1 MIAEA
6 GTDPVTGER
15 RQTRKRYRTEKE
27 ARDALAGVNHAVAQ
41 GTYVARS
48 AVTVEQACAE
58 WLAGKRV
65 GKSTRAAYTHALQPV
80 RDRFGTMPIQQ
91 LSKADL
97 DNLVT
102 DLQDGEFY
110 YAHGRACQPWAAAT
124 INPMLRLTGNVLES
138 QRAQGYLT
146 RNVAALVDRVPNDR
160 REMDTYTPN
169 EVRKVI
175 AAADKH
181 RIGHAWH
188 LALSGLRRGEIAGL
202 RWSDVDLI
210 KGTLTVVNTRIQVD
224 GEIIEKETK
233 TAKSR
238 RTLPLTPVITEALK
252 RASVRQA
259 AERLAL
265 GEDYG
270 AGAYVVC
277 DEAGEPLHPDKLSR
291 GWHVV
296 CTAAGVRPIRLHD
309 ARHTCGTLMHLQGVP
324 IATVS
329 AWLGHCDAAF
339 TLRTYVHNQA
349 DALTAAAQTL
359 NAVVTG
365 RDTAPSVRTVRTR
378 STRRKSTG

>member
-1 MIAEA
+1 
-6 GTDPVTGER
+6 
-15 RQTRKRYRTEKE
+15 
-27 ARDALAGVNHAVAQ
+27 
-41 GTYVARS
+41 
-48 AVTVEQACAE
+48 
-58 WLAGKRV
+58 
-65 GKSTRAAYTHALQPV
+65 
-80 RDRFGTMPIQQ
+80 
-91 LSKADL
+91 
-97 DNLVT
+97 
-102 DLQDGEFY
+102 
-110 YAHGRACQPWAAAT
+110 
-124 INPMLRLTGNVLES
+124 
-138 QRAQGYLT
+138 
-146 RNVAALVDRVPNDR
+146 
-160 REMDTYTPN
+160 MDTYTPD
-169 EVRKVI
+169 EVRKVV

-210 KGTLTVVNTRIQVD
+210 KGTLTIVNTRIQVD

-265 GEDYG
+265 GESYG
-270 AGAYVVC
+270 EGAYVVC
-277 DEAGEPLHPDKLSR
+277 DEAGESLHPDKLSR
-291 GWHVV
+291 SWHVV
-296 CTAAGVRPIRLHD
+296 CDAAGVQSIRLHD

-339 TLRTYVHNQA
+339 TLRTYAHNQA

-365 RDTAPSVRTVRTR
+365 RDTTPSVRTVRTG